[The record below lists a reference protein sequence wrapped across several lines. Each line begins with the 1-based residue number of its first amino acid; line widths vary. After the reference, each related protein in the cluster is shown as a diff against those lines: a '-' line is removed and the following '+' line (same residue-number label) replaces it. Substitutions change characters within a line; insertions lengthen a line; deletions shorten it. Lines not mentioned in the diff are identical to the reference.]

1 MIRQEFYVE
10 DYWKVII
17 YYNVDFHLLSVIGKE
32 MRIYGLFSKEV
43 FNDLKSGMVKAVTCS
58 NLVEHVSIILF
69 NKHSSR
75 TDYINSIAHEAEH
88 VKQAMLEAYNV
99 EDEGEAPAYT
109 MGFLVGRM
117 YYVFKEL
124 ICSL

>member
-1 MIRQEFYVE
+1 MIKQEFYVE

-32 MRIYGLFSKEV
+32 MGIYSLFSKEV

-58 NLVEHVSIILF
+58 NLAEHVSIILF

-88 VKQAMLEAYNV
+88 VKQAMLKAYDV
-99 EDEGEAPAYT
+99 EDKGEAPAYT
-109 MGFLVGRM
+109 LGYLMGKM
-117 YYVFKEL
+117 YRTFKKL
-124 ICSL
+124 ICPL